1 MNSSAEKSNKEV
13 GCGPWREEGRG
24 GQAGKGKGKNTVG
37 GKNRMS
43 GGSNMEES
51 WHEMKVTASGED
63 AWASLYWE
71 DI

>member
-1 MNSSAEKSNKEV
+1 
-13 GCGPWREEGRG
+13 
-24 GQAGKGKGKNTVG
+24 
-37 GKNRMS
+37 MS

-63 AWASLYWE
+63 SWASFYWE

>member
-1 MNSSAEKSNKEV
+1 M
-13 GCGPWREEGRG
+13 
-24 GQAGKGKGKNTVG
+24 G

-63 AWASLYWE
+63 AWASFYWE

>member
-1 MNSSAEKSNKEV
+1 V

-24 GQAGKGKGKNTVG
+24 GQAGKGNRKNTVG

-43 GGSNMEES
+43 GGSNMEGS
-51 WHEMKVTASGED
+51 WHEMKVTASAENS
-63 AWASLYWE
+63 WAHFYWE

>member
-1 MNSSAEKSNKEV
+1 MQRHPNKEV

-51 WHEMKVTASGED
+51 WQEKKVTASGED
-63 AWASLYWE
+63 SWASFYWE